1 MGSITS
7 RLRHHSWVAS
17 YLALFLAL
25 GLGSAWAATAL
36 DKNEVKSK
44 HIKNGGIK
52 TKDLANDAVTSP
64 KVANG
69 SLLSEDFADGQ
80 LPRGPQGEQGIQGL
94 QGVQGE
100 RGPSGA
106 TNVVVRSAN
115 NPAGSGTASVTCN
128 AGEKAVGGG
137 YELGSGIRAI
147 ASQPT
152 SSTGTAQNG
161 QTPIGWTVLG
171 VVDSHGTIPPAAF
184 VRMSVRTPSAAITR
198 TGSATVSA
206 VCPS

>member
-1 MGSITS
+1 MGKLFAAVRRQWAGCLS
-7 RLRHHSWVAS
+7 
-17 YLALFLAL
+17 LFLVLA
-25 GLGSAWAATAL
+25 GGTAWAATEL

-44 HIKNGGIK
+44 HIRNGGVK
-52 TKDLANDAVTSP
+52 ARDLANDAVSSP

-106 TNVVVRSAN
+106 TNVVVRSASN
-115 NPAGSGTASVTCN
+115 ASGSATATATCN
-128 AGEKAVGGG
+128 TGEKAVGGG
-137 YELGSGIRAI
+137 YELGSGMRTIS
-147 ASQPT
+147 SQPT

-161 QTPIGWTVLG
+161 QTPIGWTVIG
-171 VVDSHGTIPPAAF
+171 VVDSNGAIPPAGF
-184 VRMSVRTPSAAITR
+184 VVARV
-198 TGSATVSA
+198 
-206 VCPS
+206 VCASP